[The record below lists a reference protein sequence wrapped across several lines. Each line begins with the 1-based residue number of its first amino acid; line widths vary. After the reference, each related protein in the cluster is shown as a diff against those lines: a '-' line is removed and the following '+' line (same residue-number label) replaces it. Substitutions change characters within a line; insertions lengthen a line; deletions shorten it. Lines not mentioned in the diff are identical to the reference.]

1 MGSTTLP
8 TTATHLSGAIQEL
21 HTAILTKAT
30 AAKASA
36 NAEGV
41 AGNTANIDSL
51 RTALEDA
58 KATDAG
64 NHALALQ
71 AVQTEAS
78 RAEARDVERGAMP
91 PRRLVPLRRRNN
103 CDFIQGGS
111 GSTDPERQG
120 DGVEGSLAALQT
132 LISNQRTLIVANRQ
146 DMRGTDLGVF
156 SEIVVLPGGTLVVA
170 PAQEGQIR
178 TKTNAAGQTWTLVF
192 RNDGDLEVVAAEPYD
207 IRPDLP
213 YLFTRLTADAT
224 VHMRGDQFLALSP
237 TGTVAVDVASNVDLR
252 GAPVSVNTTVNVLS
266 GARPPSRRRRPKPWL
281 VAPGCAS
288 SPQNPPT
295 SPFLASLPPR
305 ASAMWSARPTARSFP
320 ACFVGEGGGRG

>member
-1 MGSTTLP
+1 MR
-8 TTATHLSGAIQEL
+8 LS
-21 HTAILTKAT
+21 
-30 AAKASA
+30 
-36 NAEGV
+36 
-41 AGNTANIDSL
+41 
-51 RTALEDA
+51 
-58 KATDAG
+58 
-64 NHALALQ
+64 
-71 AVQTEAS
+71 
-78 RAEARDVERGAMP
+78 
-91 PRRLVPLRRRNN
+91 
-103 CDFIQGGS
+103 IQGGS
-111 GSTDPERQG
+111 GSTDLLSAR
-120 DGVEGSLAALQT
+120 VTALEGSLAALQT

-320 ACFVGEGGGRG
+320 CLLRWRRRRARR